1 MEKGISMYI
10 GSLMDKKS
18 DLTGVYSFFRRGTKK
33 PFPPDILEG
42 RLPEAAGSSPLY
54 EGILFSDK
62 AFGWKGLSVF
72 DVGVDL
78 VIKFDRECYIDTV
91 SVKLGGDSGIGELLV
106 LSENKSG
113 EEDIIGIREKYTDPM
128 VNADGVSRF
137 SIKRADYQDKSKIVI
152 PVGYAA
158 DNIIVRFKGN
168 ISDILI
174 EKFDVTGARFDSAA
188 VYPVPVRVGQ
198 LQGEPLK
205 ISCLSKIVIAEQT
218 NDDCRFAASL
228 LKEKLREDYSV
239 DIPIVPFKEGMELD
253 HSIAMGNYGD
263 IKEIDKEFPGMP
275 KAEGYNLKTG
285 VRCSY
290 INAVDRLGLVLAVET
305 LLQLYKAGA
314 GQCVIEN
321 YPRMVFRGIHIGLPP
336 REDIPFFKRLVRYLL
351 VPMGYNTVFLEF
363 AGGMRYSRHP
373 EINRTWEKFNQE
385 DTKTGRGYRTGH
397 GDMVA
402 GGSCLE
408 QEEVA
413 DLVAYVRS
421 YGMDVI
427 PEVQSLSHVQYIT
440 CAHPE
445 IGEKDDHSSRDNAID
460 LRNTDALPEEAYAN
474 SYCPSNEESYKIV
487 FDLID
492 EIVDVVKPRKY
503 VHMGH
508 DEVYTMGVCPR
519 CKGKDHA
526 ELYASDVNR
535 IYNYLAGKN
544 LKMMIWSD
552 MLQPSAGY
560 RTPPAIDMIPKDIV
574 MLDFI
579 WYFNFNLDYEDS
591 LLPKGFKVIMGNMYS
606 SHYPRYEQRIA
617 KENMVGAQVS
627 TWCRIDE
634 ETLAEKGKIYD
645 LIYSANMLWSSE
657 YSESLRFVYNKI
669 IAGLIPDMRSK
680 LHGEEYPSLNKDAR
694 YKPLPLPSP
703 GVRPSFNIM
712 HMIPDKNVHKYLN
725 VPFDFSSIQK
735 VSFSDSVAKPL
746 TIPVGGKFD
755 SLIFLQGAS
764 ENIQRLANNA
774 KLIEM
779 GQYEILFNDGTTCMA
794 PVKYGGNIRVWHER
808 YGEPL
813 PHQYYRHEGYIGAFI
828 ADAYIEAKAW
838 DGRDVTI
845 YGYEWINPF
854 KDKEIISVS
863 CRVTYESDAEIML
876 FSVTGVY

>member
-1 MEKGISMYI
+1 MYI

-18 DLTGVYSFFRRGTKK
+18 GLTGVYSFYRRGIKK
-33 PFPPDILEG
+33 LFPPDILNG
-42 RLPEAAGSSPLY
+42 YLPEAADSCPIY

-62 AFGWKGLSVF
+62 TFGWKGLSVF

-91 SVKLGGDSGIGELLV
+91 SVKLGEGSGIGELLV
-106 LSENKSG
+106 LTENKSCS
-113 EEDIIGIREKYTDPM
+113 EDIIGIREKYTDPM

-137 SIKRADYQDKSKIVI
+137 SIKRADYKDKSKIVI
-152 PVGYAA
+152 PVGYAT

-168 ISDILI
+168 ICDILI
-174 EKFDVTGARFDSAA
+174 EKFDVTGAIFDSVA
-188 VYPVPVRVGQ
+188 VYPVPVNARQ
-198 LQGEPLK
+198 IDGEPLK
-205 ISCLSKIVIAEQT
+205 ISGLSKIVISEHT
-218 NDDCRFAASL
+218 NDDCRFAANL
-228 LKEKLREDYSV
+228 LKEKLHEDFSV
-239 DIPIVPFKEGMELD
+239 DIPITSFKDGMELD
-253 HSIAMGNYGD
+253 NSLVMGICGD
-263 IKEIDKEFPGMP
+263 IKAIDKEFSEMP

-290 INAVDRLGLVLAVET
+290 MNAVDRLGLVMAAEA

-321 YPRMVFRGIHIGLPP
+321 YPRMAIRGIHLGLPP
-336 REDIPFFKRLVRYLL
+336 REEIPFFKRLVRYLM
-351 VPMGYNTVFLEF
+351 VPMGYNIVFLEF
-363 AGGMRYSRHP
+363 AGGMRYNRHP

-385 DTKTGRGYRTGH
+385 DTKNGRGYRTGH

-408 QEEVA
+408 QDEVA
-413 DLVAYVRS
+413 DLVAFVRS

-445 IGEKDDHSSRDNAID
+445 IGEKDDHSGSDNAID
-460 LRNTDALPEEAYAN
+460 LRITDALPEEAYAN

-492 EIVDVVKPRKY
+492 EIVDLVKPRKY

-552 MLQPSAGY
+552 MLQPSTSY
-560 RTPPAIDMIPKDIV
+560 HTPPAIDMIPKDIV

-617 KENMVGAQVS
+617 KENMIGAQVS

-634 ETLAEKGKIYD
+634 QTLAEKGKIYD

-680 LHGEEYPSLNKDAR
+680 LHGEKYPSLNKDAR
-694 YKPLPLPSP
+694 YKPLTLPSP
-703 GVRPSFNIM
+703 AAKLPCNIM
-712 HMIPDKNVHKYLN
+712 NMLPDNGVHNYLN
-725 VPFDFSSIQK
+725 VPFDFGSIQK
-735 VSFSDSVAKPL
+735 VSFNGSAAKPL

-755 SLIFLQGAS
+755 SLIFLQSAS
-764 ENIQRLANNA
+764 ENIQRVANGA

-779 GQYEILFNDGTTCMA
+779 GQYEVLYSDGTTCKV
-794 PVKYGGNIRVWHER
+794 PIKYGGNIRVWHER
-808 YGEPL
+808 YAEPL

-828 ADAYIEAKAW
+828 ADAFIEAKAC

-854 KDKEIISVS
+854 KNKEIVSVS
-863 CRVTYESDAEIML
+863 CKVAYESDAEIML

>member
-1 MEKGISMYI
+1 MYI
-10 GSLMDKKS
+10 GSLMDKRS
-18 DLTGVYSFFRRGTKK
+18 GLTGVYSFFRRGIKK
-33 PFPPDILEG
+33 PFPPEILNGYSEG
-42 RLPEAAGSSPLY
+42 ASGTSPLY

-62 AFGWKGLSVF
+62 TFGWKGLSVF

-78 VIKFDRECYIDTV
+78 VIKFDQECYIDTV
-91 SVKLGGDSGIGELLV
+91 IVKLGENSALGELLV

-113 EEDIIGIREKYTDPM
+113 EEDIIGLKEKYTDPM
-128 VNADGVSRF
+128 INAEGVSRF
-137 SIKRADYQDKSKIVI
+137 SIKRADYNDKSKIVI
-152 PVGYAA
+152 PVGYAT
-158 DNIIVRFKGN
+158 DNIIVRLKGN

-174 EKFDVTGARFDSAA
+174 EKFDVTGARFDGSS
-188 VYPVPVRVGQ
+188 VYPVPARVGQ
-198 LQGEPLK
+198 LNGEPLK
-205 ISCLSKIVIAEQT
+205 VSGSSKIVISEHT
-218 NDDCRFAASL
+218 NDDCRFAANL
-228 LKEKLREDYSV
+228 LKEKLYEDFSL
-239 DIPIVPFKEGMELD
+239 DIPIVIFKEGMELD
-253 HSIAMGNYGD
+253 NSIVMGIYGD
-263 IKEIDKEFPGMP
+263 IKDIDKELSKMP

-285 VRCSY
+285 VRYTCM
-290 INAVDRLGLVLAVET
+290 NAVDRLGLVLAAEA

-321 YPRMVFRGIHIGLPP
+321 YPRMAFRGIHIGLPP
-336 REDIPFFKRLVRYLL
+336 REEIPFFKRLVRYLL
-351 VPMGYNTVFLEF
+351 APLGYNTIFLEF
-363 AGGMRYSRHP
+363 AGGMRYNRHP
-373 EINRTWEKFNQE
+373 EINMTWEKFNQE
-385 DTKTGRGYRTGH
+385 DRKTGHWYRTEH

-408 QEEVA
+408 QDEVA
-413 DLVAYVRS
+413 GLVAYVRS

-445 IGEKDDHSSRDNAID
+445 IGERDDNSGSDSTID
-460 LRNTDALPEEAYAN
+460 LRTTDAVPREEYAN
-474 SYCPSNEESYKIV
+474 SYCPSNEKSYEIV

-503 VHMGH
+503 VHVGH

-526 ELYASDVNR
+526 VLYASDVNR

-552 MLQPSAGY
+552 MLQPSTSY
-560 RTPPAIDMIPKDIV
+560 HTPPAIDMIPKDIV

-617 KENMVGAQVS
+617 KENMIGAQVS

-634 ETLAEKGKIYD
+634 VTLAEKGKIYD

-657 YSESLRFVYNKI
+657 YSESLRYVYNKI

-680 LHGEEYPSLNKDAR
+680 LHGEKYPSLNKDAR
-694 YKPLPLPSP
+694 YKTLTLPYPEVRLP
-703 GVRPSFNIM
+703 FNIM
-712 HMIPDKNVHKYLN
+712 HMIPDNNVHSYLN
-725 VPFDFSSIQK
+725 VPFNFSSIRK
-735 VSFSDSVAKPL
+735 VSFYDSAAKPL
-746 TIPVGGKFD
+746 TIPVNGKFD
-755 SLIFLQGAS
+755 SLIFLQSAS
-764 ENIQRLANNA
+764 ENIQRVANGA

-779 GQYEILFNDGTTCMA
+779 GQYEILFSDGTTCKV
-794 PVKYGGNIRVWHER
+794 PIKYGGNIRVWHER

-828 ADAYIEAKAW
+828 ADAYIEAKAS
-838 DGRDVTI
+838 DGRDVTV

-854 KDKEIISVS
+854 KNKEIVSVS
-863 CRVTYESDAEIML
+863 CKVTYESDAEIML
-876 FSVTGVY
+876 FSMTGVC